1 MAVQTSG
8 TLLLVED
15 DRLMAMTERRI
26 LRKNGYEVLWAESG
40 TAALELIGKREDIH
54 LVLMDIDLGDSMDG
68 TETARRILALRELPI
83 VFLTG
88 NIEQSYVDRV
98 KEITRYGYVLKSSGE
113 FVLIEAISMAFELF
127 RAHQE
132 TRRHE
137 RQYRLMAENTTD
149 VIVTFDRNHALS
161 YVSPSV
167 QPLIGYSQEEA
178 LRLDIRGLLPS
189 RSLNRVEAAWRE
201 REAEDLRPR
210 TLELEV
216 IHRDGHHV
224 PVEAIGKPLQD
235 ESGKVIGTIG
245 TIRDISERV
254 ERQRLLEEQ
263 HDRLRRI
270 LQGTNAGTWEWDIP
284 GERVIIDELSAL
296 ITGHTPAEISPIPIA
311 TWVQMVH
318 PEDMVLSDRRMS
330 AHIEGGS
337 ARYECELRVRHR
349 DGHWVWILARGKAS
363 AWDETGRV
371 TRVSGTFQ
379 DIDKRK
385 AAEEEL
391 QQALLEKQELWR
403 RLAAADTSD

>member
-1 MAVQTSG
+1 MAAETQA

-40 TAALELIGKREDIH
+40 AAALEVVGERDDIH

-68 TETARRILALRELPI
+68 TETARRVLALRELPI

-98 KEITRYGYVLKSSGE
+98 KKITRYGYVLKNSGE

-149 VIVTFDRNHALS
+149 VIVTFDRDQNLT

-167 QPLIGYSQEEA
+167 QSLIGYSQEEA
-178 LRLDIRGLLPS
+178 LQLDLPGLLPTE
-189 RSLNRVEAAWRE
+189 SLERVVTAWRE
-201 REAEDLRPR
+201 REAGDMRPR

-216 IHRDGHHV
+216 LHRDGYPV
-224 PVEAIGKPLQD
+224 AVEAIGKPLQD
-235 ESGKVIGTIG
+235 ESRGVMGTIG
-245 TIRDISERV
+245 TIRDISDRV

-270 LQGTNAGTWEWDIP
+270 LQGTNAGTWEWDLP
-284 GERVIIDELSAL
+284 GEQVIIDELSAL
-296 ITGHTPAEISPIPIA
+296 ITGHTPAEISPIPIG
-311 TWVQMVH
+311 TWVRMVH
-318 PEDMVLSDRRMS
+318 KEDMVLSDRRMT
-330 AHIEGGS
+330 AHIEGRT

-363 AWDETGRV
+363 ARDEAGRV

-379 DIDKRK
+379 DIGRRK
-385 AAEEEL
+385 AAEQEL
-391 QQALLEKQELWR
+391 QQALLEKEELRR
-403 RLAAADTSD
+403 RLSAAGESD